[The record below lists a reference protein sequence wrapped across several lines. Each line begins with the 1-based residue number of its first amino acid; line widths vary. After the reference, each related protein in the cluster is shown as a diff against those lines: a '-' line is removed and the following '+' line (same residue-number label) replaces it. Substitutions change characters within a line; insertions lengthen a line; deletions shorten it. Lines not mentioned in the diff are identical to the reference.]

1 MSEEKRAEQV
11 ENMIDEWLT
20 KINSKPLASDF
31 SAEQTEN
38 AATIMAVF
46 SEIAMI
52 GMKKNPD
59 EWTPGLVE
67 EIMFSRFSLL
77 LNPEE
82 KTEAFFKLIPF
93 SLKILFTFLKNERII
108 LYAAEICQWVDKHE
122 VELTSL
128 YNPKFDAFYH
138 RLISEMES
146 NQIDL
151 NDQGAVSKF
160 TKNYLKAHPEI
171 GFDLYGK
178 EN

>member
-1 MSEEKRAEQV
+1 MNEEKRVEQL
-11 ENMIDEWLT
+11 ENMIDGWLA
-20 KINSKPLASDF
+20 KINQKPLASDF
-31 SAEQTEN
+31 SVQQTED

-46 SEIAMI
+46 CEIAMI
-52 GMKKNPD
+52 GMKKDPN

-77 LNPEE
+77 LEPEE
-82 KTEAFFKLIPF
+82 KTESFFKLIPF
-93 SLKILFTFLKNERII
+93 SLKILFTFLKKERII

-122 VELTSL
+122 AELTSL

-138 RLISEMES
+138 NLISEMEA

-151 NDQGAVSKF
+151 NDQGATAKF
-160 TKNYLKAHPEI
+160 TKNYLRAHPEI

-178 EN
+178 NN